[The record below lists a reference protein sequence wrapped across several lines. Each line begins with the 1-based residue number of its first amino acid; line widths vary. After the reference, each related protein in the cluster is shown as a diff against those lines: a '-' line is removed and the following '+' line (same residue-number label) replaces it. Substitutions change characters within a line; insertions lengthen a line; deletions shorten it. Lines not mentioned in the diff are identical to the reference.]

1 MSYEFIYQ
9 DNSNIIKPKEESNIT
24 TETYGEIDFV
34 NGTPVTPYKIN
45 VPDGITTAVLVVE
58 GEEGQTVKKEND
70 FKAQIAASARTQ
82 DIQEIEEQELPLYKE
97 GGTNDN
103 IKTTP
108 DERV

>member
-1 MSYEFIYQ
+1 MIER
-9 DNSNIIKPKEESNIT
+9 IIPKEKED
-24 TETYGEIDFV
+24 G
-34 NGTPVTPYKIN
+34 KI
-45 VPDGITTAVLVVE
+45 

-103 IKTTP
+103 IKTTS